1 MAGEITWR
9 RRLSLMLVL
18 DVSIERRIAEV
29 ALAANADIVS
39 LHRIIAG
46 SSLSPGNELLL
57 AFVEIHVPLGLAHEI
72 NDKIRR
78 NTIK

>member
-1 MAGEITWR
+1 MAGEITGR

-29 ALAANADIVS
+29 ALAANADIVP
-39 LHRIIAG
+39 LHRIITG
-46 SSLSPGNELLL
+46 SSLSPGDKLLL
-57 AFVEIHVPLGLAHEI
+57 AFVEIHVPLGLAHEN